1 MVLFNKLIFLGRI
14 SFNPS
19 FLKKFIFLF
28 TLVLFISSTFAQD
41 EIRAWSLEDC
51 VNYALDNNINIKK
64 QDLGIDYQE
73 EILLQSKLGML
84 PNVNAGASHG
94 YNWGQRVD
102 PFTNEFATD
111 RVRSNN
117 LYVSGD
123 LNLFSGFQQLNR
135 VKKNKIDLMAAQYD
149 ADSYKDDIAINVATA
164 YIQTLFYAE
173 YVDITKSQLDITKQ
187 TVNRI
192 SKLVDAGTLAKGDL
206 LVIEAQEASEEYSL
220 IQAENDLSLSYLTL
234 SQLMELQTPAGFVI
248 EKPELGLIES
258 PENVLTPDEIYNL
271 AREVRPEIKS
281 AQLKVESSEKD
292 LSIARGS
299 LSPRIS
305 LSGSIGS
312 GYSGANQIGTN
323 PIYNEQEFGYWYTNN
338 PDSPIEPVYV
348 MTSGFESYSAKS
360 FSDQF
365 NDNLNETVGLNLS
378 IPIFNGWTARS
389 SVKQAKIGI
398 SNANYDL
405 ELQKNNLYKTIQ
417 QAYNDAQ
424 AALNRYN
431 SAEKKVKATDESF
444 KYAEQKFNVG
454 LLNSVE
460 YNDAKKEYNVA
471 LSESLQAKYDFVFRT
486 TVIDFYLGKP
496 LTLKK

>member
-1 MVLFNKLIFLGRI
+1 MKLL
-14 SFNPS
+14 
-19 FLKKFIFLF
+19 LKKHFLLFFLTLF
-28 TLVLFISSTFAQD
+28 TSVIFAQ
-41 EIRAWSLEDC
+41 ETKLWSLEEC

-64 QDLGIDYQE
+64 QDLGINYQE

-84 PNVNAGASHG
+84 PNVNAFASHG

-117 LYVSGD
+117 MYLSGD
-123 LNLFSGFQQLNR
+123 LNLFSGFQQLNTVR
-135 VKKNKIDLMAAQYD
+135 KNKIELMAAQYD
-149 ADSYKDDIAINVATA
+149 ADSYKDDISINVATA
-164 YIQTLFYAE
+164 YIQTLFYIE
-173 YVDITKSQLDITKQ
+173 YVEIALDQLEITNLQVDRTG
-187 TVNRI
+187 
-192 SKLVDAGTLAKGDL
+192 KLVAAGTLAKGDL
-206 LVIEAQEASEEYSL
+206 LVIEAQQASEEYSL
-220 IQAENDLSLSYLTL
+220 IQAENDLTLSYLTL
-234 SQLMELQTPAGFVI
+234 SQLMELQTPAGFEI

-271 AREVRPEIKS
+271 AEEYRPEIKS
-281 AQLKVESSEKD
+281 ALLRVESSEKD
-292 LSIARGS
+292 LSIAKGS
-299 LSPRIS
+299 LVPRLS

-312 GYSGANQIGTN
+312 GYSGANKIGKNPITYPPTQIGITENTN
-323 PIYNEQEFGYWYTNN
+323 EAVYSIYEQTGYE
-338 PDSPIEPVYV
+338 S
-348 MTSGFESYSAKS
+348 FEATP

-378 IPIFNGWTARS
+378 IPIFNGWRAQS
-389 SVKQAKIGI
+389 SVAQAKIGI
-398 SNANYDL
+398 ASANYDL

-431 SAEKKVKATDESF
+431 AAEKKVNATDESF

-454 LLNSVE
+454 LINSVE
-460 YNDAKKEYNVA
+460 YNDAKKEFNKA
-471 LSESLQAKYDFVFRT
+471 LSETVQAKYDFVFRT

-496 LTLKK
+496 LSLKR